1 MSRAPRSV
9 VLVTVDCLRADHVG
23 HLGYTRPTTP
33 FLDCLAEESMVF
45 RNAIAAGAPTYY
57 SLPALLA
64 SRYPLALGRDLIG
77 IAPGESTVASVLQE
91 YGFATA
97 AFTAGNPYISAQ
109 FGYDQGFEVFC
120 DFLRGHELDQSEH
133 VKESA
138 RFHSRA
144 NHFISKMC
152 HSVPALGSA
161 YDEFYFR
168 YCQLQSNGKD
178 GSLDSLR
185 RFPSADVIVERAIN
199 WLSENS
205 GKPFFLWLH
214 FMDPHA
220 PYFPKPEALQMM
232 GDGQITAREA
242 LYLNSYWARSRI
254 SQQRLYG
261 KRDDI
266 IKLYDAGIRWAD
278 EQIRRLTE
286 KLIDLNVWDKC
297 LLAVTADHGEEFLD
311 HGGRFHNPVKL
322 TDELIHVP
330 LLLRVPGSPH
340 VEIEETMS
348 LIDFAPTLLDI
359 TQIPSPAD
367 FRGRSCLPKKGSS
380 WGKRPVIAEA
390 VFGCSNP
397 FHSQNREGP
406 RILAV
411 QNGNYK
417 LVIDFSSGADQFF
430 DLQCDPGERQSL
442 PPQTAKSPR
451 KQLLE
456 SARRHVVESHQS
468 RDFDRRT
475 AAMLRDLR
483 LEWAQSSRQSLGN

>member
-23 HLGYTRPTTP
+23 HLGYARPTTP
-33 FLDCLAEESMVF
+33 FLDCLAKESWVF

-77 IAPGESTVASVLQE
+77 LAPGESTVASVLQE

-109 FGYDQGFEVFC
+109 FGYDQSFDVFG
-120 DFLRGHELDQSEH
+120 DFLRGYGLDPWEDIQQGSG
-133 VKESA
+133 
-138 RFHSRA
+138 FHSRA
-144 NHFISKMC
+144 NYLISKMC
-152 HSVPALGSA
+152 HSVPVLGSA

-185 RFPSADVIVERAIN
+185 RFPSADVIVDRAIT

-205 GKPFFLWLH
+205 GKSFFLWLH

-220 PYFPKPEALQMM
+220 PYFPKPEALQVM
-232 GDGQITAREA
+232 GDGQITARDA
-242 LYLNSYWARSRI
+242 RYLNSYWARSGI
-254 SQQRLYG
+254 GQQRLYR

-266 IKLYDAGIRWAD
+266 IKLYDAGVRWAD

-311 HGGRFHNPVKL
+311 HGGRFHPPVKL

-340 VEIEETMS
+340 VEVEEPMS
-348 LIDFAPTLLDI
+348 LIDLAPTLLDI
-359 TQIPSPAD
+359 AQIPSPAD
-367 FRGRSCLPKKGSS
+367 FRGKSCSPEKGSP
-380 WGKRPVIAEA
+380 GRKRPVIAEA
-390 VFGCSNP
+390 VYGCSNP
-397 FHSQNREGP
+397 FHSRNREGP

-417 LVIDFSSGADQFF
+417 LVIDFSSGADQLF
-430 DLQCDPGERQSL
+430 DLQCDPGERQRL
-442 PPQTAKSPR
+442 PPQTAKSAR

-456 SARRHVVESHQS
+456 CARRHVVESHKS
-468 RDFDRRT
+468 RDFDKRT
-475 AAMLRDLR
+475 ATMLRDLR
-483 LEWAQSSRQSLGN
+483 LEWAHPAITAN

>member
-23 HLGYTRPTTP
+23 HLGYARPTTP
-33 FLDCLAEESMVF
+33 FLDCLARESMVF

-77 IAPGESTVASVLQE
+77 LAPGESTVASVLQE
-91 YGFATA
+91 FGFATA
-97 AFTAGNPYISAQ
+97 AFTAGNPYISPQ
-109 FGYDQGFEVFC
+109 FGYDQGFDVFC
-120 DFLRGHELDQSEH
+120 DFLRVYGLDQSEH
-133 VKESA
+133 VHQGSG
-138 RFHSRA
+138 FHSRA
-144 NHFISKMC
+144 NQFISKMC

-178 GSLDSLR
+178 DSLDSLR
-185 RFPSADVIVERAIN
+185 RFPSADVIVERAIT

-220 PYFPKPEALQMM
+220 PYFPKPEALQVM
-232 GDGQITAREA
+232 GDGQMTAREA
-242 LYLNSYWARSRI
+242 QYLNSYWARSGVG
-254 SQQRLYG
+254 QQRLHG
-261 KRDDI
+261 KRDNI
-266 IKLYDAGIRWAD
+266 TKLYDAGVRWAD

-286 KLIDLNVWDKC
+286 KLIDLNVWDEC

-311 HGGRFHNPVKL
+311 HGGRFHTPVKL
-322 TDELIHVP
+322 TDELIRVP

-348 LIDFAPTLLDI
+348 LIDLAPTLLDFA
-359 TQIPSPAD
+359 QIPSPAD
-367 FRGRSCLPKKGSS
+367 FRGRSCSPEKGSH
-380 WGKRPVIAEA
+380 GEKRPAIAEA

-397 FHSQNREGP
+397 FHSRNREGP

-411 QNGNYK
+411 QKGSYK
-417 LVIDFSSGADQFF
+417 LVIDFSSGADQLF
-430 DLQCDPGERQSL
+430 DLQSDPFERQPL
-442 PPQTAKSPR
+442 PPQTAKAAR

-456 SARRHVVESHQS
+456 YARRHVVESHKS

-483 LEWAQSSRQSLGN
+483 LEWAHPAITPN